1 MASISSGHGWIEGAY
16 FRDILDQPAA
26 LRRNLATPAPGGLA
40 EFAAAWRASD
50 KPFVILTGMGSSFH
64 ALHPI
69 AIRLS
74 ESGVR
79 AIMLETSELIYYW
92 AGLLQPETVLIV
104 VSQSG
109 RSAEIVRLLE
119 LIGERS
125 HLIAVT
131 NDVDSPLARAADTLC
146 LIEAGRESTV
156 SCKTYVS
163 SLLALDRIANIL
175 CSGGAVGFSS
185 SSAAIA
191 DQVESYLS
199 DLREH
204 VDEARELLGD
214 VLHMVLAGRGPS
226 LASAGTGGLIIKE
239 AARFPAEGMSAA
251 AFRHGPLEMVN
262 PHLFLLL
269 FEGDSRCAEM
279 HRRLAADV
287 ASLGGKARL
296 VSEHQQSGLS
306 RLARTSESLRPI
318 LEILPVQM
326 ITLALAAREGRE
338 AGAFLHASKITSI
351 D

>member
-1 MASISSGHGWIEGAY
+1 MGTQSSARALIEGEY
-16 FRDILDQPAA
+16 FRDILDQPRA
-26 LRRNLATPAPGGLA
+26 LRRNLQTPAPSGLA
-40 EFAAAWRASD
+40 EFTSSWRTSAN
-50 KPFVILTGMGSSFH
+50 PFVVLTGMGSSFH

-92 AGLLQPETVLIV
+92 TGLLQPETILIV

-119 LIGERS
+119 LIRERS

-131 NDVDSPLARAADTLC
+131 NDADSPLARAADSLC
-146 LIEAGRESTV
+146 FIEAGRESTV

-175 CSGGAVGFSS
+175 CSSAANGFDS
-185 SSAAIA
+185 SSATIA
-191 DQVESYLS
+191 DQVEAYLS
-199 DLREH
+199 HLREH
-204 VDEARELLGD
+204 VDEAQDLLGD
-214 VLHMVLAGRGPS
+214 MRHMILAGRGPS

-251 AFRHGPLEMVN
+251 AFRHGPLEMVS

-269 FEGDSRCAEM
+269 FEGDSRCSEM

-287 ASLGGKARL
+287 AGLGGKAQL
-296 VSEHQQSGLS
+296 VSEHQQTGLL
-306 RLARTSESLRPI
+306 RLAHTSESLRPI

-338 AGAFLHASKITSI
+338 AGAFVHASKITSI